1 MQAGRIRHRLTF
13 QTRSEAS
20 DSMGGA
26 DVTWPEKYWVTVW
39 AAVWPI
45 RGLEGI
51 DAKSLEG
58 KVTHQIRTRY
68 FKLNDGTEVTPATRI
83 YWKNKDVYFNIH
95 SVINPDQRSIS
106 LEIMAEQEVKG
117 VYKTS

>member
-1 MQAGRIRHRLTF
+1 MGLEGIMQAGRLRHRLTF

-26 DVTWPEKYWVTVW
+26 TVTWPEKYWVTVW

-51 DAKSLEG
+51 D
-58 KVTHQIRTRY
+58 VTHQIRTRY
-68 FKLNDGTEVTPATRI
+68 FKLPDGTEVTPNTRI
-83 YWKNKDVYFNIH
+83 YWKNKGVYFNIH